1 MLTRIQQKLLADHRL
16 QEIHAKVESESRL
29 TEEDAMRLY
38 EVRDLNA
45 LAFLASIP
53 RERKNGNKAYYILNR
68 HINYSN
74 LCILSCQF
82 CSFAKKKRDAEAYEF
97 TIEEMVGKA
106 TSALGMG
113 ITEIHMV
120 GGLHPSWKF
129 DHYEALLRALKK
141 IDPRLHL
148 KTFTA
153 IEILH
158 LAWMGKLNVA
168 ETLEQLHAAGLDSLT
183 GGGAEI
189 FSQRVRD
196 QICRGKETAEE
207 WLDVHRTWHRMG
219 GRSTC
224 TMLYG
229 HVETI
234 AERVD
239 HLKRLRALQDETRGF
254 TAFIPLP
261 FHAENNKLSHIPEP
275 TGFENLRNLA
285 IARLYLD
292 NFDHIKCYWI
302 NHSLKLA
309 QISLSHGVD
318 DLDGTVLEEKI
329 YHMAGAKTP
338 QEQTASELVKAIRE
352 AGRIPVQRDS
362 LYNEIARPKDEKP
375 AAAPDETT
383 LSPGHNPATE
393 SNLATA

>member
-1 MLTRIQQKLLADHRL
+1 MITRIQKRMLEQNGLTPIFDKVQNGIRL
-16 QEIHAKVESESRL
+16 SN
-29 TEEDAMRLY
+29 EDALSLY
-38 EVRDLNA
+38 RIRDLNV
-45 LAFLASIP
+45 LGFLANII

-74 LCILSCQF
+74 ICILSCQF

-97 TIEEMVGKA
+97 SLEEMVAK
-106 TSALGMG
+106 TSEALKLG

-129 DHYEALLRALKK
+129 EHYEEILRALKK
-141 IDPRLHL
+141 LDPKLHL
-148 KTFTA
+148 KAFTA

-158 LAWMGKLNVA
+158 LAWVGKMKVPQV
-168 ETLEQLHAAGLDSLT
+168 LERLRAAGLDSLP

-196 QICRGKETAEE
+196 LICRGKETADE
-207 WLDVHRTWHRMG
+207 WLDVHRAWHRMN

-234 AERVD
+234 EERID
-239 HLKRLRALQDETRGF
+239 HFQRLRELQDETGGF
-254 TAFIPLP
+254 VAFIALP
-261 FHAENNKLSHIPEP
+261 FHAENNKLSNIPEP

-302 NHSLKLA
+302 NHGMKLA
-309 QISLSHGVD
+309 QVSLSYGVD

-338 QEQTASELVKAIRE
+338 QEHTANELAKSIRE
-352 AGRIPVQRDS
+352 AGRIPIQRDS
-362 LYNEIARPKDEKP
+362 LYHELNCQSVPVKQQTEAHQIAI
-375 AAAPDETT
+375 ATT
-383 LSPGHNPATE
+383 QNV
-393 SNLATA
+393 

>member
-1 MLTRIQQKLLADHRL
+1 MVSPIQKRLLAQNGLESIHR
-16 QEIHAKVESESRL
+16 KVERGLRL
-29 TEEDAMRLY
+29 SEEDALALY

-45 LAFLASIP
+45 LGMLANIV

-74 LCILSCQF
+74 YCILSCQF
-82 CSFAKKKRDAEAYEF
+82 CSFAKKKRDADGYEF

-106 TSALGMG
+106 SEALALG

-129 DHYEALLRALKK
+129 EHYEELLRALKAL
-141 IDPRLHL
+141 DPQLHL
-148 KTFTA
+148 KAFTA

-158 LAWMGKLNVA
+158 LAWMGKQTVA
-168 ETLEQLHAAGLDSLT
+168 QTLERLRKAGLGSLP

-189 FSQRVRD
+189 FASRVRD
-196 QICRGKETAEE
+196 LICRGKETAAE
-207 WLDVHRTWHRMG
+207 WLDVHRIWHRMG

-229 HVETI
+229 HLETI
-234 AERVD
+234 PERVD
-239 HLKRLRALQDETRGF
+239 HLRQLRELQDETGGF

-261 FHAENNKLSHIPEP
+261 FHAENNRLSHIPEP
-275 TGFENLRNLA
+275 SGFENLRNLA

-302 NHSLKLA
+302 NHGLKLA
-309 QISLSHGVD
+309 QISLSYGVD

-329 YHMAGAKTP
+329 YHMAGAQTP
-338 QEQTASELVKAIRE
+338 QEQTARELTRAIQE
-352 AGRIPVQRDS
+352 AGRIAIQRDS
-362 LYNEIARPKDEKP
+362 LYRELADSDALQAVGLTK
-375 AAAPDETT
+375 
-383 LSPGHNPATE
+383 
-393 SNLATA
+393 SNLIFN